1 MVWPPPKVQATP
13 EGEASAET
21 PGVALPQPLL
31 AQPQEPPSAAPD
43 WLEAPESL
51 IGSVLGGRYRITG
64 LLGRG
69 PMGIACEGESSRG
82 RQVTLKLLP
91 RAPELPVEHFA
102 WQVRQTLALAHFDHA
117 HVTPMTDFGSLVDGS
132 AFVVR
137 NRVPGVPLRTML
149 RQGGLPLKRA
159 LSITRQIASALEAA
173 HAQEI
178 AHGRLKPENV
188 MIQGGAG
195 PGDMVKVVDFGML
208 GLSVNLRAVARSENE
223 ARQLALRT
231 RLYLPVEATQANAAT
246 DVYSLGVILFEML
259 SGQPPFLS
267 DALGAAGPQGARLSF
282 SQLNPPIQVPRTVN
296 ELVQSMMHPDAA
308 RQGLGARR
316 VVELLDEMLGRPS
329 VAASVPPLADA
340 RGSSPG
346 EASGSR
352 EPPAPTA
359 QAMTPERSRGA
370 TSDESRGSFWPQA
383 PTPARPVA
391 MTFPPL
397 PQGYSP
403 STLPP
408 APRNSEAPR
417 SSSPAMGVASG
428 TYPPAPPPSAATE
441 DDDTDFRP
449 SFIGRLKRLFGRK
462 RDSGF

>member
-1 MVWPPPKVQATP
+1 MVWPPPKVQATA

-21 PGVALPQPLL
+21 PGVALPQPL
-31 AQPQEPPSAAPD
+31 AQPGEPRSPARG
-43 WLEAPESL
+43 WLEAPESS
-51 IGSVLGGRYRITG
+51 IGLVLGGRYRITG

-91 RAPELPVEHFA
+91 RAPDLPLEHFA

-117 HVTPMTDFGSLVDGS
+117 HVTPLTDFGSLEDGS
-132 AFVVR
+132 AFVCR
-137 NRVPGVPLRTML
+137 HRVPGVTLRTML

-159 LSITRQIASALEAA
+159 LSIARQMASALEAA
-173 HAQEI
+173 HAQDI

-195 PGDMVKVVDFGML
+195 PGDVVKVVDFGMS
-208 GLSVNLRAVARSENE
+208 GLSVDWRAVARSENE

-231 RLYLPVEATQANAAT
+231 RLYLPAEATQVNAAT

-267 DALGAAGPQGARLSF
+267 ESIGGGSPLGARLSF
-282 SQLNPPIQVPRTVN
+282 SQLNPPVQVPRTVN
-296 ELVQSMMHPDAA
+296 DLVQGMMHPDAA

-316 VVELLDEMLGRPS
+316 IVELLDEMLGRAS
-329 VAASVPPLADA
+329 VAPSVPPPEA

-346 EASGSR
+346 EPRSTR
-352 EPPAPTA
+352 EPPPPPS
-359 QAMTPERSRGA
+359 QRGA
-370 TSDESRGSFWPQA
+370 P
-383 PTPARPVA
+383 PARPA
-391 MTFPPL
+391 PMSFPPL
-397 PQGYSP
+397 PEGYAP

-408 APRNSEAPR
+408 APRNSEIPR
-417 SSSPAMGVASG
+417 SSSPAVGVASG
-428 TYPPAPPPSAATE
+428 TYPPAPPPSTVSD

-449 SFIGRLKRLFGRK
+449 SFIGRLKRLFGRSK